1 LNPTFGFVVHPLTR
15 FQRRLLG
22 VRTLDAE
29 LAFRGQPSQR
39 GPRVVARLRLDD
51 PLGHR
56 ATGVLVSI
64 QALPEELLSDQAAG
78 VERVREAVALCHA
91 EGAAVVGLGAVA
103 AVIGGQ
109 GKAVAKEAPCPVT
122 TGNGMTAWAA
132 FQTLMLLRRVGFP
145 RGPVGLLG
153 PPGPVAN
160 GILRQLVRAGEV
172 VRVVAD
178 RPPKPLVSEVE
189 ALTAEGPGSVTFV
202 PDAHTALAEGV
213 LLAASSTGGRLKL
226 SGLPPGAVAIDVAE
240 PLDIIRDCQRDDV
253 LVLEGEYVR
262 LPRPLAGGFWHKVY
276 GTVTGQSRHLF
287 ACFAEPMLFA
297 LAGTAEHCSVGRDVP
312 LERLDA
318 IADLA
323 ARHGFFVDRLHASGR
338 VITVERLHRLTRRLP
353 TDRGPDPRPPR

>member
-22 VRTLDAE
+22 VRTLDAD
-29 LAFRGQPSQR
+29 LALRGAPGHR
-39 GPRVVARLRLDD
+39 GARVVARLRLDD

-64 QALPEELLSDQAAG
+64 PALPDELLTDQAAG

-109 GKAVAKEAPCPVT
+109 GKAVAKDSPCPIT

-132 FQTLMLLRRVGFP
+132 FQTLMLLRRTGHP

-160 GILRQLVRAGEV
+160 GILRLLVRAGEV

-178 RPPKPLVSEVE
+178 QPPKPLVAEVE
-189 ALTAEGPGSVTFV
+189 SLTAAGPGHVTFV
-202 PDAHTALAEGV
+202 PDAQAALAEGV

-226 SGLPPGAVAIDVAE
+226 SALPPGTVAIDVAE
-240 PLDIIRDCQRDDV
+240 PLDIIRDCRRDDV
-253 LVLEGEYVR
+253 LILEGEYVR

-297 LAGTAEHCSVGRDVP
+297 VAGTAEHCSVGRDVP

-323 ARHGFFVDRLHASGR
+323 ARHGFFVDRLHASGQI
-338 VITVERLHRLTRRLP
+338 VSSERLRQFVGR
-353 TDRGPDPRPPR
+353 